1 MRATHHLRSLLLAAT
16 AGLVLVGCDAVAV
29 DPGHT
34 PGAHR
39 TEDATGGGAMH
50 SDDGHGAMDGDGHGA
65 MHGDVEDSPPIDGA
79 DELAVTADA
88 LAFEPARIELAP
100 GEPINV
106 ELTSRDT
113 FHDLVVDEVD
123 FHLGADASRSVTG
136 GLVLDEPGTYV
147 GYCSVPGHRSAGME
161 LEFVVG

>member
-1 MRATHHLRSLLLAAT
+1 MRRTHPLRLPLLAV
-16 AGLVLVGCDAVAV
+16 AGALVLVGCDAAAVAP
-29 DPGHT
+29 DHT

-39 TEDATGGGAMH
+39 AEAGDGGDGGAMH
-50 SDDGHGAMDGDGHGA
+50 DADDGHGHGA

-79 DELAVTADA
+79 EELAVTADA
-88 LAFEPARIELAP
+88 LAFEPARIELAA

-113 FHDLVVDEVD
+113 FHDLVVDEVG
-123 FHLGADASRSVTG
+123 FHLGADVGQTVTG

-147 GYCSVPGHRSAGME
+147 GYCSVPGHRSGGME

>member
-1 MRATHHLRSLLLAAT
+1 MRAPHHLRRLVLAAT

-39 TEDATGGGAMH
+39 TEDAAGDGAMH
-50 SDDGHGAMDGDGHGA
+50 GGGHGA
-65 MHGDVEDSPPIDGA
+65 MHGDVDDSPPIDGA
-79 DELAVTADA
+79 DQLAVSADA
-88 LAFEPARIELAP
+88 LAFEPTRIELAA

-123 FHLGADASRSVTG
+123 FHLGADTGQTVTG
-136 GLVLDEPGTYV
+136 GIVFDEPGTYV

>member
-1 MRATHHLRSLLLAAT
+1 MRPAHHLRLPLLVAAC
-16 AGLVLVGCDAVAV
+16 ALVLAGCDAAAVAP
-29 DPGHT
+29 DHT

-39 TEDATGGGAMH
+39 AEADDAGDSH
-50 SDDGHGAMDGDGHGA
+50 GHGDDGHGA

-88 LAFEPARIELAP
+88 LAFEPARIELAA